1 MEGNVRSSNGWV
13 GTVSWLRVFV
23 SVMEE
28 KEEEEK
34 KQKGKKRK
42 RNKKG
47 RLVWVGARKNTKES
61 TVVHSMG
68 GRGGER
74 KG

>member
-47 RLVWVGARKNTKES
+47 RLV
-61 TVVHSMG
+61 
-68 GRGGER
+68 
-74 KG
+74 